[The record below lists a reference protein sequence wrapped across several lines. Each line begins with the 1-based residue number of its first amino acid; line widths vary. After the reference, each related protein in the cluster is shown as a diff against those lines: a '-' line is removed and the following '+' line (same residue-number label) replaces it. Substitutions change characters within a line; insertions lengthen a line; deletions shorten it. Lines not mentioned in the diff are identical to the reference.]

1 MWVSTTPIPGWRLRT
16 QEGSNMNWQAPMDAD
31 VSVILPT
38 FNRTR
43 SLTAAVMSVLTQSY
57 RNLEL
62 IVVDDGS
69 TEDVEGLLRQIE
81 DKRLRYIR
89 RPRNGGAA
97 AARNT
102 GLAAATGR
110 FIAFQDSD
118 DIWLPGK
125 LAKQIA
131 LFAQLP
137 DHVRVVTGAKIVYG
151 RDPSFNYGPA
161 RIAYAPPPQG
171 RLTLEEDQLAHLLS
185 ENRISVQNAL
195 FRRDCFPE
203 ALWFDT
209 CARANEDWDF
219 AVRLSR
225 YTTIYED
232 IEPVVLGFISGD
244 SISSSSRKQTIGMI
258 RILRKNRAALRKHKR
273 QRSRMLIDLA
283 IMLLKDGKTKRGMR
297 FLLAGLADYP
307 PHATGLALSLMRRV
321 RRAFGK
327 PSGQM

>member
-1 MWVSTTPIPGWRLRT
+1 MRKRATILR
-16 QEGSNMNWQAPMDAD
+16 WQGAMDAD

-43 SLTAAVMSVLTQSY
+43 SLTAAITSVLTQSY

-69 TEDVEGLLRQIE
+69 SEDVEGLVRGI
-81 DKRLRYIR
+81 DDSRLKYIR

-102 GLAAATGR
+102 GLSAAQGQ

-125 LAKQIA
+125 LMRQIA
-131 LFAQLP
+131 LFSELP

-161 RIAYAPPPQG
+161 RVAYAPPPEG
-171 RLTLEEDQLAHLLS
+171 RLRLDEDQVAHLLS
-185 ENRISVQNAL
+185 ENRISVQNTL
-195 FRRDCFPE
+195 FRRNCFPE
-203 ALWFDT
+203 AAWFDT
-209 CARANEDWDF
+209 CARANEDWEF
-219 AVRLSR
+219 AIRLAR
-225 YTTIYED
+225 HTTIYED
-232 IEPVVLGFISGD
+232 IEPVVLGFISSD
-244 SISSSSRKQTIGMI
+244 SISSSGRKQTIGMI
-258 RILRKNRAALRKHKR
+258 RILRKNKAVLRDHKK
-273 QRSRMLIDLA
+273 QRSRMLIDLS
-283 IMLLKDGKTKRGMR
+283 IVLLKAGKTRRGTR

-307 PHATGLALSLMRRV
+307 LHAASLAASLLRRTSRLFV
-321 RRAFGK
+321 TRGIEK
-327 PSGQM
+327 PTERYRMSPADST

>member
-1 MWVSTTPIPGWRLRT
+1 
-16 QEGSNMNWQAPMDAD
+16 MNWQAPMDAD

-43 SLTAAVMSVLTQSY
+43 SLTAAIMSVLTQSY

-69 TEDVEGLLRQIE
+69 TEDVEGLLRKIE

-89 RPRNGGAA
+89 RPQNGGAA

-102 GLAAATGR
+102 GLAAAKGH

-118 DIWLPGK
+118 DIWLPDK
-125 LAKQIA
+125 LMRQVV
-131 LFAQLP
+131 LFSQLP

-171 RLTLEEDQLAHLLS
+171 RLTLEEDQVAHLLS
-185 ENRISVQNAL
+185 ENRISVQNTL

-203 ALWFDT
+203 AVWFDT

-219 AVRLSR
+219 AVRLAR

-244 SISSSSRKQTIGMI
+244 SISSNSRKQTIGMM

-273 QRSRMLIDLA
+273 LRSRMLIDLA
-283 IMLLKDGKTKRGMR
+283 IVLLKSGKTRRGMR
-297 FLLAGLADYP
+297 FLFAGLADYP
-307 PHATGLALSLMRRV
+307 PHAVSLAGSLLRRTRKMIRKAV
-321 RRAFGK
+321 GRG
-327 PSGQM
+327 